1 MIISPN
7 YRISH
12 AELTAMIGDYQE
24 VIDGEKSST
33 RYSLAWVRG
42 AHVRNLRASHLNFAG
57 CHLRKAMDRHIHQKE
72 LLRMAYQKDAYC
84 SFKVG
89 SMVYAVGDKGLKA
102 HGVVVGITPDHV
114 RIYITHSNL
123 TLFDGVIDVPRDK
136 ALDCWEFKYY

>member
-12 AELTAMIGDYQE
+12 AELATMIGEYQE
-24 VIDGEKSST
+24 VIEDEM
-33 RYSLAWVRG
+33 YSVRRSLEW
-42 AHVRNLRASHLNFAG
+42 ARDARTPELQASHMNFAG

-72 LLRMAYQKDAYC
+72 LVRMAYQKDAFC

-89 SMVYAVGDKGLKA
+89 SMVYTIGDEELKA
-102 HGVVVGITPDHV
+102 HGVVIGIMPDYV

-123 TLFDGVIDVPRDK
+123 TFFGGAIDVPREK
-136 ALDCWEFKYY
+136 ALECWEFKYY